1 MNVLNKVT
9 RKNLKKNK
17 VRTIVTIIG
26 VILSVSMITAVT
38 TMIST
43 LQNYLVESVIE
54 EDGEWYATV
63 SGVSEDAERQ
73 VRQDSRV
80 ERLGTMRTLGYA
92 VLEGGKNADKPYWYV
107 TAWDDAMF
115 ETVPVNLIQGRL
127 PENGHEVVIPQHVA
141 ENGGVYYKIGDTLD
155 IAVGRR
161 DLDGDTLHQ
170 YNPLIY
176 EEDTGKVTERLK
188 DTQKQTY
195 TIVGICERPNW
206 YVEDYSAPGYTLI
219 TRPDST
225 SAACPAD
232 LYILTSQA
240 RDAQA
245 IVQALPDSSY
255 LTTQQHSEL
264 LQMMGIFGNENITS
278 MIGAMAAILIA
289 IIMVG
294 SISLIYNAFA
304 ISVSERSREFGL
316 LSSIGATRKQLK
328 QTVLFEALF
337 ISVIGIPLGIVAG
350 IGGIGVTIHFIGDWF
365 KGIWGSDS
373 LTMHLSVSI
382 WAIVAA
388 AVLGLLTILISA
400 FIPSRRASRVTAIE
414 AIRQSQ
420 DIQVRA
426 RQVKTSRITRKLFG
440 FEGEMAL
447 KNLKRSRR
455 RYRSTVMSLAISVVL
470 FISASAFTMYAFGGS
485 QQVIQ
490 SQNYDIEYSYQRVNY
505 TVDSAVNDDTAN
517 RLFDQMASL
526 ESVTAAS
533 KQETINLLT
542 VLDEDEA
549 GQGYWTDREA
559 QGWSMETGRLNL
571 PVALLVMD
579 EASFDR
585 YLGELGLNAANY
597 KGDAL
602 QAVAM
607 RSTHTYNS
615 ATQRYQT
622 SQIFKDDRLRTL
634 SLSSSALWGDETEM
648 TASANQLLSVRI
660 GAFTDTPPMGISVND
675 DSGGLWLILPDTQIE
690 TIRTQIGKNSAERY
704 QSDGT
709 TITGYVRMLFT
720 APNSAK
726 AAQDIQKILQS
737 NQLTTDGLRDLND
750 DLDYERRFQGILQ
763 VFTYGF
769 ITLIS
774 LITVANVFNTI
785 STNIH
790 LRRREFAML
799 ESVGMSPKGF
809 KRMMRFECVFYGL
822 KALLFGLPI
831 SLLIT
836 YAMYSSIMIG
846 VDIGF
851 MLPWTSIGISVLSV
865 FLVVFITMLYATHK
879 IHKENIIDALKTETT

>member
-1 MNVLNKVT
+1 MNVLSKVT

-17 VRTIVTIIG
+17 VRTIVTVIG

-43 LQNYLVESVIE
+43 LQNYLVESVIAE
-54 EDGEWYATV
+54 EGEWYATV
-63 SGVSEDAERQ
+63 SGASAGVEKQLREDG
-73 VRQDSRV
+73 RV
-80 ERLGTMRTLGYA
+80 ERLGSIRPLGYA
-92 VLEGGKNADKPYWYV
+92 ELEGGQNADKPYWYV
-107 TAWDDAMF
+107 SAWDDAMF
-115 ETVPVNLIQGRL
+115 ETVPLSLIQGRL
-127 PENGHEVVIPQHVA
+127 PENSHEAVIPQHVA
-141 ENGGVYYKIGDTLD
+141 ENGGVYYTIGDTLE

-161 DLDGDTLHQ
+161 DLDGDPLWQ

-176 EEDTGKVTERLK
+176 DEKSGEVAERLI

-195 TIVGICERPNW
+195 TIVGVCERVNW

-219 TRPDST
+219 TRPDD
-225 SAACPAD
+225 AAVAIPAD
-232 LYILTSQA
+232 LFILTS
-240 RDAQA
+240 RAQDVQT
-245 IVQALPDSSY
+245 IVEALPTDSY
-255 LTTQQHSEL
+255 RTWQQHSDL

-278 MIGAMAAILIA
+278 MIGAMAGILIA

-316 LSSIGATRKQLK
+316 LSSIGATRKQLR
-328 QTVLFEALF
+328 QSVLYEALF
-337 ISVIGIPLGIVAG
+337 ISVIGIPLGVLAG

-365 KGIWGSDS
+365 KGIWGSDD

-382 WAIVAA
+382 WAVVAA
-388 AVLGLLTILISA
+388 ALLGLLTILISA
-400 FIPSRRASRVTAIE
+400 FIPSRRASKVTAIE

-420 DIQVRA
+420 DIQVKA
-426 RQVKTSRITRKLFG
+426 KQVKTSRVTRKLFG

-470 FISASAFTMYAFGGS
+470 FISASAFTMYAFGGT
-485 QQVIQ
+485 QQVIN
-490 SQNYDIEYSYQRVNY
+490 SQNYDIEYTSGRINY
-505 TVDSAVNDDTAN
+505 TLEPTVDDARTG
-517 RLFDQMASL
+517 RLYEQMKTL
-526 ESVTAAS
+526 ESVSGSS
-533 KQETINLLT
+533 KQEIINLLT
-542 VLDEDEA
+542 LLDPDEA
-549 GQGYWTDREA
+549 GEGYRQNRED
-559 QGWSMETGRLNL
+559 QGWAMESGMINL
-571 PVALLVMD
+571 PVAVLIMD
-579 EASFDR
+579 EASFDE
-585 YLGELGLNAANY
+585 YLQQLGMSAADY
-597 KGDAL
+597 KEGAL
-602 QAVAM
+602 KAVAL
-607 RSTHTYNS
+607 RSTHIYNS
-615 ATQRYQT
+615 ASGRYQT
-622 SQIFKDDRLRTL
+622 NTIFKNDRLRTM
-634 SLSSSALWGDETEM
+634 SLSSAAYWGKENDLSAP
-648 TASANQLLSVRI
+648 ANQLLSVRI
-660 GAFTDTPPMGISVND
+660 GAFTDTPPIGISVND
-675 DSGGLWLILPDTQIE
+675 DSGGLWLVMPETQ
-690 TIRTQIGKNSAERY
+690 TASIRAQIKDNSAAGY
-704 QSDGT
+704 KADGST
-709 TITGYVRMLFT
+709 VTGSVRMLFT

-726 AAQDIQKILQS
+726 ATQDIQKILEN
-737 NQLTTDGLRDLND
+737 NQLTTDGLRDMNS

-831 SLLIT
+831 ALFIT
-836 YAMYSSIMIG
+836 YLMYRSIMIG

-851 MLPWTSIGISVLSV
+851 LVPWTSIGISVLSV
-865 FLVVFITMLYATHK
+865 FLVVFVTMLYATHK